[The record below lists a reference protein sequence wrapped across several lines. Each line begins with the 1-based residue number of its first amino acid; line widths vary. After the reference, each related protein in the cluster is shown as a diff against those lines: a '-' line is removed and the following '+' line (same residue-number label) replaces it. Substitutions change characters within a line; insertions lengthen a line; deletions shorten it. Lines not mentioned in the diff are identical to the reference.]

1 MFNDNDDPAIANA
14 TNALRNEARR
24 FKQKVANDQRTPLT
38 LVVADFEFKY
48 DMKAF
53 RQYQLADND
62 GTKGWV
68 RWPFNHLIA
77 GAWTSLTFKPDAV
90 VPEVEQLVTLTGDGH
105 CERAIAEA
113 FFDMLE
119 QEPSAICVS
128 WGGETKDWPVLRR
141 IAAELGMPLPPQL
154 MDMRI
159 HAPTRLD
166 LCNATSGQSKCV
178 HLPEYCHA
186 SGIPSKPFQSQSVG
200 PAALYG
206 DWDLIAEQVQ
216 ADAFAAS
223 IIAIRHA
230 ISHRMATADIVAS
243 EQAIAAA
250 FVEAYPQSPFFRNA
264 GRQLANARTMP
275 ISAMVA

>member
-1 MFNDNDDPAIANA
+1 MFNDNDDSTMANA
-14 TNALRNEARR
+14 TTALRNEARR
-24 FKQKVANDQRTPLT
+24 FKQKAANDQRGSLK
-38 LVVADFEFKY
+38 LIVADFEFKY

-53 RQYQLADND
+53 RAYQLADND

-77 GAWTSLTFKPDAV
+77 GAWTTLTFKPDAV
-90 VPEVEQLVTLTGDGH
+90 APEVEQLVTLTGDAH

-119 QEPSAICVS
+119 QSPEAICVS

-200 PAALYG
+200 PAAIYG
-206 DWDLIAEQVQ
+206 DWELIAEQVQ
-216 ADAFAAS
+216 ADTFAAS
-223 IIAIRHA
+223 VIATRHA
-230 ISHRMATADIVAS
+230 ISHRMATADIAAS

-250 FVEAYPQSPFFRNA
+250 F
-264 GRQLANARTMP
+264 ANACPDSVFFQSVGRHLMNARAMP
-275 ISAMVA
+275 ISSKVA